1 MYKLGC
7 NSEFFEMFWKW
18 KAQFRCRTLKYHW
31 LWCSP
36 LHYFPCRRNSSVL
49 EMVAMHRFNIGKHRG
64 TVQSESSKVESWSSK
79 IQSYSKRCVCCNKPH
94 LSGRVSQ
101 RSSNPKKP
109 LLCPQHYC
117 LKILKAFAEWIVK
130 LQRASDR
137 EEEEMPWWF
146 PWQICLPVEAASAAC
161 MQQLG

>member
-1 MYKLGC
+1 M
-7 NSEFFEMFWKW
+7 
-18 KAQFRCRTLKYHW
+18 W
-31 LWCSP
+31 LWCS
-36 LHYFPCRRNSSVL
+36 LHHFPCRRNSTIL
-49 EMVAMHRFNIGKHRG
+49 EVVAIHRFNIGKYRG
-64 TVQSESSKVESWSSK
+64 TVQSLQRWRAGVAEYT
-79 IQSYSKRCVCCNKPH
+79 QCSKRCVCYNKPH

-146 PWQICLPVEAASAAC
+146 PWQICLPVEAVGAAC
-161 MQQLG
+161 SSWVKGSCCCCFTLLLSRGIKN